1 MDVIG
6 RGLLNGTKLLG
17 LERGAVAIYG
27 DAVDSSA
34 RWLETVGTSCLLVSG
49 LIGECPRSGRWW
61 FSHAF
66 SARV

>member
-1 MDVIG
+1 MG
-6 RGLLNGTKLLG
+6 QSCWGE
-17 LERGAVAIYG
+17 ERGGVAIYG

-34 RWLETVGTSCLLVSG
+34 RGLETVGTCCLLVSG
-49 LIGECPRSGRWW
+49 LTGECPRSGRWW